1 MLCIRNASS
10 PTFWST
16 KGPTTSSPSRT
27 TNQRSS
33 KTSPS
38 CSARPLFPPDFVFET
53 NDKQHGRLET
63 RKISTSTLL
72 NDYVDF
78 PHVGQVARVERSVK
92 QVKSGKTHEE
102 VVFLITSLSPEQASP
117 ERLLALNRGHWEI
130 ENRLHWVRDVTFGED
145 QSQIRKGAG
154 PRMMATLR
162 NLAIS
167 LLRLYRKASGIAEA
181 LRDLAAQPHLALAM
195 VRL

>member
-1 MLCIRNASS
+1 M
-10 PTFWST
+10 FWST

-27 TNQRSS
+27 TNQRSGE
-33 KTSPS
+33 TSPS
-38 CSARPLFPPDFVFET
+38 CSVRPLFPPEQTAET
-53 NDKQHGRLET
+53 PETTTDKQHGRLEI
-63 RKISTSTLL
+63 RKIQTSTVL
-72 NDYVDF
+72 NDFLDF
-78 PHVGQVARVERSVK
+78 PHVGQVARVERIIE
-92 QVKSGKTHEE
+92 QVTSGKVRTE
-102 VVFLITSLSPEQASP
+102 VVYLITSLSPEEASP

-145 QSQIRKGAG
+145 LSQIRKGAG

-181 LRDLAAQPHLALAM
+181 LRNLAAQPHLALG
-195 VRL
+195 LLGL

>member
-1 MLCIRNASS
+1 M
-10 PTFWST
+10 
-16 KGPTTSSPSRT
+16 
-27 TNQRSS
+27 
-33 KTSPS
+33 
-38 CSARPLFPPDFVFET
+38 
-53 NDKQHGRLET
+53 
-63 RKISTSTLL
+63 
-72 NDYVDF
+72 
-78 PHVGQVARVERSVK
+78 GQVARVERSIQ
-92 QVKSGKTHEE
+92 QVKSGKTHRE
-102 VVFLITSLSPEQASP
+102 VVYLITSLSPEQASP

-145 QSQIRKGAG
+145 LSQIRKGAG